1 MKQLQ
6 ESIFLPKKY
15 KAEIIQYILDNIDY
29 YQAGIHAD
37 DLHHE
42 LFNTDYYIIGTYKAK
57 QWCGENVFNIV
68 ETIKEYETF
77 NFGEVSTDL
86 SNPEAVVNM
95 YVYIVGEEILSLIEY
110 YLLYDSNDELTI
122 DIIKQVKDKLTTL
135 MSL

>member
-1 MKQLQ
+1 MTQLQ
-6 ESIFLPKKY
+6 ESIFLTKKY

-122 DIIKQVKDKLTTL
+122 DIIKQVKDKLTAL
-135 MSL
+135 KSS

>member
-1 MKQLQ
+1 MTQLQ
-6 ESIFLPKKY
+6 ESIFLTKKY

-42 LFNTDYYIIGTYKAK
+42 LFNTHYYIIGTYKAK

-135 MSL
+135 TSS